1 MAPLELTVVG
11 VTVAEQVMLAAVIPI
26 PVAVIV
32 AIPVAVGREAIKLP
46 VFPDAI
52 GFFMLSIWIVMSK

>member
-1 MAPLELTVVG
+1 MVG

-32 AIPVAVGREAIKLP
+32 AIPVAVGR
-46 VFPDAI
+46 
-52 GFFMLSIWIVMSK
+52 